1 MEKII
6 LEPLWQIS
14 DTAFDK
20 LYPERIRQLSGKH
33 WTPMEIAKKSARFL
47 ASEPGT
53 KILDIGSGAGKFCL
67 IGAYHF
73 PSSVFY
79 GIEQRKDLY
88 QVAVSAKK
96 TTGSQNVHFL
106 FGNITQFDHSR
117 FDHFYFYNAFYE
129 NLASDGHI
137 DQLLPYSTELYH
149 YYSRYLYNILESKR
163 SGTRLVTF
171 HSLEDEVPPCYQLV
185 DATLDLNLK
194 MWVKR

>member
-1 MEKII
+1 MEKVTAESSWLIGDS
-6 LEPLWQIS
+6 EF
-14 DTAFDK
+14 DT

-47 ASEPGT
+47 AWDPGS
-53 KILDIGSGAGKFCL
+53 KVLDIGSGAGKFCL
-67 IGAYHF
+67 IGASHF
-73 PSSVFY
+73 PSAIFY

-88 QVAVSAKK
+88 QVAISAKEA
-96 TTGSQNVHFL
+96 TGIKNVNFL
-106 FGNITQFDHSR
+106 HGNITQFDPSR

-149 YYSRYLYNILESKR
+149 YYSRYLYKILESKK

-185 DATLDLNLK
+185 DATIDLNLK
-194 MWVKR
+194 MWLKR

>member
-6 LEPLWQIS
+6 LEPVWQIS
-14 DTAFDK
+14 DTTFDK
-20 LYPERIRQLSGKH
+20 LYPERVRQLSGKH

-47 ASEPGT
+47 ASEPGS

-79 GIEQRKDLY
+79 GIEQREDLY
-88 QVAVSAKK
+88 QVAVSAKEV
-96 TTGSQNVHFL
+96 TDSQNVHFF
-106 FGNITQFDHSR
+106 FGNLTQFDHTQ

-129 NLASDGHI
+129 NLVSDGQI
-137 DQLLPYSTELYH
+137 DQLVPYSAELYH
-149 YYSRYLYNILESKR
+149 YYSRYLYNILESKTN
-163 SGTRLVTF
+163 GTRLVTF